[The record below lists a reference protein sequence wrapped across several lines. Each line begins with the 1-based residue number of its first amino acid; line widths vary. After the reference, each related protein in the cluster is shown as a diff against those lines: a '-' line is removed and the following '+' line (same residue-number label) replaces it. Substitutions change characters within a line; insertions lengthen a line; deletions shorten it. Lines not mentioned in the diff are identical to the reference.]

1 VEPRQRILQN
11 YISPDNRDCFQDWIR
26 SVRDGTARRAFR
38 IRLNRVADG
47 NYGDCKPVGDGVLE
61 LRFDIG
67 PGYRIYFGE
76 DGDQVILLGGGKKTT
91 QDVDIRTA
99 KRRWS
104 EYNA

>member
-1 VEPRQRILQN
+1 M
-11 YISPDNRDCFQDWIR
+11 
-26 SVRDGTARRAFR
+26 RDGTARRAFR
-38 IRLNRVADG
+38 IRLNRVAEG
-47 NYGDCKPVGDGVLE
+47 NLGDCKPVGDGVHE
-61 LRFDIG
+61 WRFDLG

-91 QDVDIRTA
+91 QNVDIRAA